1 MKIFYFAWVRDKMG
15 RDGEEIQLPASI
27 ETAGDFIDWF
37 KDRGAAEAEVVGA
50 SEMVKMAV
58 NQEYAG
64 PSHPISDD
72 DEVALFPP
80 VTGG

>member
-15 RDGEEIQLPASI
+15 MDEEEIQLPNGI
-27 ETAGDFIDWF
+27 HTAGDFIDWF
-37 KDRGAAEAEVVGA
+37 KDRGAAEAEVIGA

-58 NQEYAG
+58 NQEYAAPG
-64 PSHPISDD
+64 HPISNE

>member
-15 RDGEEIQLPASI
+15 RDGEEIQLPSGI
-27 ETAGDFIDWF
+27 QTAGEFIDWF
-37 KDRGAAEAEVVGA
+37 KHRGTAEAEIIGA

-64 PSHPISDD
+64 PSYPISDD

>member
-15 RDGEEIQLPASI
+15 RDGEEIQLPATI
-27 ETAGDFIDWF
+27 QTAGEFIDWF
-37 KDRGAAEAEVVGA
+37 KDRGVAEAEVVGA

>member
-1 MKIFYFAWVRDKMG
+1 MKLFYFAWVRDKMG
-15 RDGEEIQLPASI
+15 RDFEEVELPPDVT
-27 ETAGDFIDWF
+27 TAGEFIDWF
-37 KDRGAAEAEVVGA
+37 KGRGPAEAEVIGA

-64 PSHPISDD
+64 PSYPLSNE
-72 DEVALFPP
+72 DEVAIFPP